1 MQDTDLIEKVAHL
14 EEREKSN
21 TKRIDA
27 VENKVENIYDLTLSV
42 REIATEMKAM
52 REDQNKMNERLKII
66 EEKQG
71 NLLITADHGNAEQMI
86 DYKTGEPHTAHTT
99 NPVPLIL
106 VSADK
111 NLKLKQGGKL
121 ADLAPTMLDLMNLEK
136 PEEMTGESLLDRE

>member
-1 MQDTDLIEKVAHL
+1 MQDTELIEKVAHL

-66 EEKQG
+66 EEKPMQ
-71 NLLITADHGNAEQMI
+71 
-86 DYKTGEPHTAHTT
+86 DYEETKKQVKKQVISFVTGI
-99 NPVPLIL
+99 IL
-106 VSADK
+106 SAIAFFFGLSK
-111 NLKLKQGGKL
+111 F
-121 ADLAPTMLDLMNLEK
+121 M
-136 PEEMTGESLLDRE
+136 

>member
-1 MQDTDLIEKVAHL
+1 MQDTELIEKVAHL

-66 EEKQG
+66 EEKPIKEYEDTKKQVKKQVVSF
-71 NLLITADHGNAEQMI
+71 ITGI
-86 DYKTGEPHTAHTT
+86 VLTAIAF
-99 NPVPLIL
+99 LFGLQKFI
-106 VSADK
+106 
-111 NLKLKQGGKL
+111 
-121 ADLAPTMLDLMNLEK
+121 
-136 PEEMTGESLLDRE
+136 

>member
-1 MQDTDLIEKVAHL
+1 MQDTELIEKVAHL

-66 EEKQG
+66 EEKPMQDYEDTKKQVKSKVISF
-71 NLLITADHGNAEQMI
+71 ITGI
-86 DYKTGEPHTAHTT
+86 ILTAIAFLF
-99 NPVPLIL
+99 VLQ
-106 VSADK
+106 K
-111 NLKLKQGGKL
+111 F
-121 ADLAPTMLDLMNLEK
+121 M
-136 PEEMTGESLLDRE
+136 